1 MGCSSDPKHAN
12 EPLMHKIFPIALLSI
27 LSSHALAEDNKDW
40 TVYSNISLFAFSE
53 PVSID
58 QFASDFDDNLEGGD
72 TAFTHNRFEIGGKWR
87 GFRIGYAHRFDYVT
101 EFTEDTALYHHSEK
115 NNIPLPQNKRYDL
128 LLDVERVEAKGFEV
142 GYEWNFYKGMT
153 VDVSYSRYTDLSQLQ
168 SGYASVL
175 GDLTPFTDQFKTDAN
190 AILDTISLSNR
201 DLTPLLTLAQSV
213 EAKLAIDYAY
223 DEPKFNEPEY
233 RVPVVTGA
241 QNPVISGVDFS
252 KPDGTGYSVDLGFNW
267 QVNEQ
272 LNVNLEM
279 IDVINE
285 FRWNN
290 APRTVTT
297 FDLNA
302 FLIDAI
308 NVAQDLV
315 NGEIVR
321 PNDIVD
327 RNINVQIFNENY
339 KQELDAR
346 YDLEVNYDLNY
357 ELEIL
362 GWTPSVG
369 VTAGY
374 YKTANMDF
382 PRIGVNLDQMWFLGY
397 DIGGEA
403 ITLGYEGKYGFVRLV
418 SDDFGYK
425 DAKTFGVAAGLNYS
439 F

>member
-1 MGCSSDPKHAN
+1 MQ
-12 EPLMHKIFPIALLSI
+12 KIYPALI
-27 LSSHALAEDNKDW
+27 LSLISSQVLADDDKPW
-40 TVYSNISLFAFSE
+40 TVYSSVDLFAYSE

-58 QFASDFDDNLEGGD
+58 QFATDFNDDLEDGE
-72 TAFTHNRFEIGGKWR
+72 TAFTQNRIEIGGKWR
-87 GFRIGYAHRFDYVT
+87 GFRIGYVHRFDYIT

-115 NNIPLPQNKRYDL
+115 NNLPLPQNRRYDL

-153 VDVSYSRYTDLSQLQ
+153 LDVSYSHYSDLSQLQ

-175 GDLTPFTDQFKTDAN
+175 GDLTPFTDQFKTDAQ
-190 AILDTISLSNR
+190 AIIDTISLSNR

-213 EAKLAIDYAY
+213 EANLAIDYAY
-223 DEPKFNEPEY
+223 DQPKFSEDEY
-233 RVPVVTGA
+233 RVPVITGA
-241 QNPVISGVDFS
+241 QNPVITGVNFAEPNGS
-252 KPDGTGYSVDLGFNW
+252 GYSVDIGFNW

-272 LNVNLEM
+272 LNVNLEL
-279 IDVINE
+279 IDIANE
-285 FRWNN
+285 FRWDN
-290 APRTVTT
+290 APRTMTT

-302 FLIDAI
+302 FLVDFI

-315 NGEIVR
+315 NGEIVT
-321 PNDIVD
+321 PNDIIA
-327 RNINVQIFNENY
+327 RNIDVQIFNEDY
-339 KQELDAR
+339 DQELDAR

-357 ELEIL
+357 ELDIL

-374 YKTANMDF
+374 YKTSYQDF

-425 DAKTFGVAAGLNYS
+425 NARTFGVAAGINYS